1 MEYHERPGVYSDYAL
16 SSVWSAGAGSGAV
29 AVAAEF
35 SGDGIVT
42 VTSTNQAETVLGEA
56 PKALALC
63 RLLLMNGAGTILLAA
78 PEAETAEGYKNAFN
92 QLLQEKTARFMICD
106 QEDGDI
112 QKAMKEA
119 LVEAAG
125 EGNECIGVVGISGDT
140 VSPLTQRAETLDCE
154 RVVLAAGK
162 ASLSWDGETADGIYG
177 AAALA
182 GVMAAQTD
190 PALPL
195 SGATLLGLSGVAQR
209 FSETEIDTLVQGGV
223 TVLESIGG
231 TVSPIRA
238 VTTRTTTN
246 GAKDAGWREVTTIM
260 IVDEVIPGVRN
271 ALKSR
276 FLRKKNNEATR
287 GAIRS
292 QVAMELEN
300 RKKREII
307 DSYGEISVET
317 STTDPTVCLVQ
328 FSFAVT
334 CGISRIYLT
343 AHISI

>member
-16 SSVWSAGAGSGAV
+16 SSLWASGAGSGVV
-29 AVAAEF
+29 AVAAYF
-35 SGDGIVT
+35 SGDGIIT
-42 VTSTNQAETVLGEA
+42 VTSANQAETVLSEA

-78 PEAETAEGYKNAFN
+78 PEDETAEAYGTAFSR
-92 QLLQEKTARFMICD
+92 LLQEKKTRYMICD
-106 QEDGDI
+106 QNDEQI
-112 QKAMKEA
+112 QCAMKSA
-119 LVEAAG
+119 IAEAAG
-125 EGNECIGVVGISGDT
+125 AGNECIGVVGISGST
-140 VSPLTQRAETLDCE
+140 VSALTERAGKLNCE
-154 RVVLAAGK
+154 RMVLTAGK
-162 ASLSWDGETADGIYG
+162 ASLSWGTETGDGIYG

-182 GVMAAQTD
+182 GLMAAQAD

-195 SGATLLGLSGVAQR
+195 NGAVLSGLAGVEER
-209 FSETEIDTLVQGGV
+209 FTETEIDSLVQGGV
-223 TVLESIGG
+223 TVLEAAGG
-231 TVSPIRA
+231 LVSPIRG

-246 GAKDAGWREVTTIM
+246 GVQDTGWREVTTIM
-260 IVDEVIPGVRN
+260 IVDDVIPGVRN

-317 STTDPTVCLVQ
+317 SSTDPTVCLVQ